1 MHDAQKDGS
10 ISWYMGKVD
19 PEAEGYD
26 GKAYSRS
33 SGTIDGDQ
41 FSGMGNTEWGGFG
54 SPIGSR
60 EETHGTGGVTTQT
73 ERGYTVQHQPWNMID
88 EGADIGIPNQQG
100 SLATGGTLNVATE
113 GMDASKLPIGAVRS
127 MLGLGGGG
135 PTGKDYIPSAT
146 WKDGKFQM
154 ADLYDYS
161 KMHPMIWR
169 ILKGLGNTVL
179 PGAASAGDAFV
190 QLGVPRGIGDGQPGN
205 ASLRRLQP
213 REGR

>member
-1 MHDAQKDGS
+1 MMHDAQKEGTM
-10 ISWYMGKVD
+10 SWNMGKVD
-19 PEAEGYD
+19 PEIEGYN
-26 GKAYSRS
+26 GKAFER
-33 SGTIDGDQ
+33 GGMVDGDQ
-41 FSGMGNTEWGGFG
+41 FEVY
-54 SPIGSR
+54 R
-60 EETHGTGGVTTQT
+60 EPTHGTGNVTTQT

-135 PTGKDYIPSAT
+135 PTGKDYVPSVT